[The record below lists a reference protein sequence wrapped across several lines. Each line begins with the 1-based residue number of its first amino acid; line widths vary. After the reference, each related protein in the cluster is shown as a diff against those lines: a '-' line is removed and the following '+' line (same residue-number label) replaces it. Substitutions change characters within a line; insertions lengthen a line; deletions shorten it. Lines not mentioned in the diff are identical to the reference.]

1 MSTCPRWKKRVNA
14 VNAVVSSHLCLI
26 AVEAGNKSNND
37 HKKAEVHAVCFQQEV
52 DDNQKQ
58 NEG

>member
-1 MSTCPRWKKRVNA
+1 MSTCPSWKKRVNA

-26 AVEAGNKSNND
+26 AVEAKNKSNNN
-37 HKKAEVHAVCFQQEV
+37 HEKAEVHAVGFEQEV
-52 DDNQKQ
+52 DNNQKQ